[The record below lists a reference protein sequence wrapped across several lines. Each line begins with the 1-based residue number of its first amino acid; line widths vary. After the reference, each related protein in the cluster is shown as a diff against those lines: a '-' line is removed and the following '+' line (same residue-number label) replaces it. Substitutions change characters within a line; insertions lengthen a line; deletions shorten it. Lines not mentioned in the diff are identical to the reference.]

1 MKKIYDLII
10 IGAGLSSLM
19 FLNRYLKKNSNQN
32 ILLLEQKDNINS
44 DQTFCVWEG
53 PGLPSIADEFQLNP
67 KKVWKKIALSSLNYE
82 IKKDTQPYSY
92 VCFDGK
98 EVLESLSNS
107 CNEKITTIKKEK
119 VSEIECG
126 GNIQAVTTNSNTYYG
141 KFIVDSR
148 NNIKQH
154 EIKSSLVHQAFVGS
168 EIEST
173 QERFKPDEVTLMSFT
188 QKDDQI
194 EFIYI
199 LPFTKNRAL
208 IETTVFSMEP
218 KLEAIENTH
227 KETLKTYEPYKEIR
241 QEKAIIP
248 MAVISPTEEKR
259 ILKIGIG
266 GGMMR
271 ASSGYSMRRI
281 ANWAVKLGGSQ
292 LSESNIAT
300 YRYRSNKWL
309 NYLDKIF
316 LNVILK
322 YPEKGPYLFMM
333 LFRRAKIPSL
343 IKFLSDKPTGPD
355 LINILL
361 CMPKRLMLKGLA
373 KKKND

>member
-1 MKKIYDLII
+1 MENTQSILC
-10 IGAGLSSLM
+10 
-19 FLNRYLKKNSNQN
+19 RLKRCQLYNQN

-119 VSEIECG
+119 VSAIEYE

>member
-1 MKKIYDLII
+1 
-10 IGAGLSSLM
+10 
-19 FLNRYLKKNSNQN
+19 
-32 ILLLEQKDNINS
+32 
-44 DQTFCVWEG
+44 
-53 PGLPSIADEFQLNP
+53 
-67 KKVWKKIALSSLNYE
+67 
-82 IKKDTQPYSY
+82 
-92 VCFDGK
+92 
-98 EVLESLSNS
+98 
-107 CNEKITTIKKEK
+107 
-119 VSEIECG
+119 
-126 GNIQAVTTNSNTYYG
+126 
-141 KFIVDSR
+141 
-148 NNIKQH
+148 
-154 EIKSSLVHQAFVGS
+154 
-168 EIEST
+168 
-173 QERFKPDEVTLMSFT
+173 
-188 QKDDQI
+188 
-194 EFIYI
+194 
-199 LPFTKNRAL
+199 
-208 IETTVFSMEP
+208 
-218 KLEAIENTH
+218 
-227 KETLKTYEPYKEIR
+227 
-241 QEKAIIP
+241 

-343 IKFLSDKPTGPD
+343 IKFLSYKPTGPD